1 MHDSSKPAI
10 PEYIR
15 RVMPNASDADLQQA
29 VATFDEYMAV
39 IWEIVDRL
47 SRERRSDSPTPMKC
61 DRVEHVPPTL

>member
-29 VATFDEYMAV
+29 VATFDEYYGCHLG
-39 IWEIVDRL
+39 ESLTDRL
-47 SRERRSDSPTPMKC
+47 SRAGAAIRR
-61 DRVEHVPPTL
+61 LQ